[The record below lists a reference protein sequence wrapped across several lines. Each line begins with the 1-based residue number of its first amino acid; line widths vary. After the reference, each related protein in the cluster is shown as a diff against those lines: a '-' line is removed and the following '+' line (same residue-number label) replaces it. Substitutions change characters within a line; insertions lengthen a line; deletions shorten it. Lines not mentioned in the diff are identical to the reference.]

1 MLKFIQF
8 YLWYVLSFIFANLFV
23 LILSIIYSIL
33 FFDHQNIFITDM
45 YFVMVILLN
54 VLHPVVNSLLFQ
66 IVSSQSNDITP
77 LMTILQ
83 YKFIL

>member
-54 VLHPVVNSLLFQ
+54 VLHPVV
-66 IVSSQSNDITP
+66 D
-77 LMTILQ
+77 
-83 YKFIL
+83 